1 MRPSR
6 PGVTLRPITAAD
18 MPFLRRLYG
27 TTREDELKQVDWTDE
42 QKEAFVDQ
50 QFAAQHAH
58 YQEHYPDASWD
69 VVLVDGVPAGRL
81 YREHWTREI
90 RIIDIAIAP
99 GWRRGGLGTSLL
111 RDVFREA
118 DGVGK
123 AVSIHVEMF
132 NPARR
137 LYERLGFEYREEK
150 GVYFLME
157 RAPGAPEAAEAA
169 PAG

>member
-6 PGVTLRPITAAD
+6 PDVTLRPITPAD
-18 MPFLRRLYG
+18 IPFLRRLYY
-27 TTREDELKQVDWTDE
+27 TVREDELRQVDWTDA

-58 YQEHYPDASWD
+58 YQEHYPNATWD

-81 YREHWTREI
+81 YLEAWTREI
-90 RIIDIAIAP
+90 RIIDIALTP
-99 GWRRGGLGTSLL
+99 EYRGEGLGTSLL
-111 RDVFREA
+111 RDVFAEA
-118 DGVGK
+118 DAVGK

-137 LYERLGFEYREEK
+137 LYERMGFEYREEK

-157 RAPGAPEAAEAA
+157 RAPGAPEKAPA